1 MIQLRDAQGCAQVLS
16 SFWGLT
22 VPHFFLATEGQG
34 SISSRSRLLSFL
46 YFHGVPT
53 QDATTMSLPR
63 APFSFSASESSQ
75 VRLWRGGGAQRIL
88 TGSPGAPWGPGKP
101 LGPGGPSFPRGP
113 GGPRSP
119 CRRAEEEG
127 QAPEKGCFLL
137 VCESGGDSEPWGG
150 MGPLGNLWG
159 HST

>member
-46 YFHGVPT
+46 YLHGVPT
-53 QDATTMSLPR
+53 QDATNMSLPR

-75 VRLWRGGGAQRIL
+75 VRLWRGGGTKDTHWI
-88 TGSPGAPWGPGKP
+88 
-101 LGPGGPSFPRGP
+101 PRGSLGAGEAP
-113 GGPRSP
+113 GTRWSFLPKRSRWP
-119 CRRAEEEG
+119 
-127 QAPEKGCFLL
+127 
-137 VCESGGDSEPWGG
+137 
-150 MGPLGNLWG
+150 
-159 HST
+159 

>member
-1 MIQLRDAQGCAQVLS
+1 M
-16 SFWGLT
+16 
-22 VPHFFLATEGQG
+22 PK
-34 SISSRSRLLSFL
+34 
-46 YFHGVPT
+46 GVPR
-53 QDATTMSLPR
+53 SCLPSGGSQFPTSSWPLKVR
-63 APFSFSASESSQ
+63 GLSPPGPACCHSFTFMVSPPRMPPTCPSPEHPSPFLLQSP
-75 VRLWRGGGAQRIL
+75 VRYICWGGAQRIL